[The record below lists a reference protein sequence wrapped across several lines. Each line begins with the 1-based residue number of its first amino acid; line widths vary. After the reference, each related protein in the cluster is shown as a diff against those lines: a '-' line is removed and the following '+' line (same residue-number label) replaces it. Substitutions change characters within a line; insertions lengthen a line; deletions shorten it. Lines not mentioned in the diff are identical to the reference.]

1 MTELSS
7 STSEPGRPERRV
19 AINSGLLLAAFGF
32 QALISIVLVG
42 ILARYLGQAG
52 LGRYGYV
59 VSFIELFLAFV
70 DLGLNRILTRE
81 ISRNKAWAD
90 RYASAAW
97 TLRLVLSV
105 AAMIVVGLAAAGS
118 GDQQLWLAV
127 MVYYISQV
135 LWLLGD
141 VFNGVFHGFQR
152 MEYQFWTLNASQ
164 LLLLVFTVGVIWLD
178 LGLIAIFTARLLANA
193 IKLIWVW
200 RISDRRFAKAHML
213 WGLFPA
219 MAVAVSSLPKA
230 LPLALRRSG
239 QGQDARRTAWA
250 QAAAVINAQG
260 QRLGQR
266 WEDAQ
271 LTWHIFVESLPV
283 GISLLLRSYIWRAGV
298 VLTVLW
304 LGQEQGDLVNG
315 VLYGPL
321 RAIQQ
326 LRIVPAA
333 FSAAM
338 LPVFSNRAAGRLD
351 EFDTAF
357 AKSIKLFTAISLLIA
372 LAATFL
378 ADPLVLL
385 LLGSGIDLTGAA
397 AVLALLGWVIVL
409 YFPNWLYGVTLVAL
423 GKQKLETLGL
433 AAGLI
438 VGYVVARWTIPTQQ
452 ALGVAYAIMA
462 AEGTIFVIGTAVM
475 WPHFR
480 WRTLAPSLLKLVLAC
495 LLAGIVFLAGNLGWS
510 YLTTTG
516 VAPTGGLGAIVE
528 LAIVGG
534 LGFAAFLAALFL
546 LRAFDADEMEGIRA
560 MLRLRRGGS

>member
-1 MTELSS
+1 MTDLASS
-7 STSEPGRPERRV
+7 SEPGRPERRV

-32 QALISIVLVG
+32 QALVSIVMVG

-52 LGRYGYV
+52 LGRYAYV

-81 ISRNKAWAD
+81 ISRHKALAD

-105 AAMIVVGLAAAGS
+105 AAMIVVGVVAAAS
-118 GDQQLWLAV
+118 GDRELWLAT
-127 MVYYISQV
+127 MIYYASQV

-164 LLLLVFTVGVIWLD
+164 VLLLALTLGVIWLD
-178 LGLIAIFTARLLANA
+178 LGLIAIFTARLLTNA

-200 RISDRRFAKAHML
+200 RISDRRFARVHML
-213 WGLFPA
+213 WGIFPA
-219 MAVAVSSLPKA
+219 LAAVGAA
-230 LPLALRRSG
+230 LPRVLATLRHNSALAEHSARS
-239 QGQDARRTAWA
+239 
-250 QAAAVINAQG
+250 QAAATIDAQG
-260 QRLGQR
+260 QRLGQH
-266 WEDAQ
+266 WQDAR
-271 LTWHIFVESLPV
+271 LTWRIFAESLPV

-304 LGQEQGDLVNG
+304 LGQAQGDLVNG

-338 LPVFSNRAAGRLD
+338 LPVFSNRAAHRMG
-351 EFDTAF
+351 EFDSAF
-357 AKSIKLFTAISLLIA
+357 GKSIKLFTAISLLIA

-385 LLGSGIDLTGAA
+385 LLGSGIDLQTAA
-397 AVLALLGWVIVL
+397 MILALLGWVIVL
-409 YFPNWLYGVTLVAL
+409 YFPNWLYGVALVAL

-433 AAGLI
+433 VIGLI
-438 VGYVVARWTIPTQQ
+438 VGYLVARWAIPTQQ

-462 AEGTIFVIGTAVM
+462 AEGAIFVIGTAVL
-475 WPHFR
+475 WRHFH
-480 WRTLAPSLLKLVLAC
+480 WRTLGRSLVKLVAAST
-495 LLAGIVFLAGNLGWS
+495 LAGAVFLAGNLGWS
-510 YLTTTG
+510 RLAAAG
-516 VAPTGGLGAIVE
+516 LAPIGALGAIVE
-528 LAIVGG
+528 LIIVGG
-534 LGFAAFLAALFL
+534 LGIAAFVAALFL
-546 LRAFDADEMEGIRA
+546 LRTFDADEIEGIRA
-560 MLRLRRGGS
+560 MLNLRPNR